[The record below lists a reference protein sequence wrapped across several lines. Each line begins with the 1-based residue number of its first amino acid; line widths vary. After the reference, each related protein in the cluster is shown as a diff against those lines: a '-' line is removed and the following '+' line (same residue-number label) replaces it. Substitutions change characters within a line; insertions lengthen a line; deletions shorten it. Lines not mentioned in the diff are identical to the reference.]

1 MSNDFR
7 VWVRHLL
14 PGLGWSLLGFGGFM
28 IIPGILS
35 MTRLFPLDLEFF
47 GIDVDT
53 QRERLVWTVGSII
66 SAVCGY
72 VLLRRLKGNDEE
84 W

>member
-1 MSNDFR
+1 
-7 VWVRHLL
+7 
-14 PGLGWSLLGFGGFM
+14 
-28 IIPGILS
+28 

-53 QRERLVWTVGSII
+53 QLERLFWTVGSII

>member
-1 MSNDFR
+1 MRD
-7 VWVRHLL
+7 LL
-14 PGLGWSLLGFGGFM
+14 RGLGWSLFGFGGLM

-35 MTRLFPLDLEFF
+35 MTGLFPLDLEFF

-53 QRERLVWTVGSII
+53 QRERLVWTVGSIV
-66 SAVCGY
+66 SAVGGY
-72 VLLRRLKGNDEE
+72 ALLRRLKGNDKE